1 MTKGF
6 WKDSQRY
13 LDSYWSRF
21 EGIWVHG
28 DWAMIDSDGHW
39 FLLGRSDDT
48 LKIAGKR
55 VGPAEIESAASQF
68 PGVKE
73 SAAVGVPHPTKGE
86 APVLFVVLLPGHEA
100 SDQLAAEIAD
110 KVAEVLG
117 KPLRPQEV
125 HLVSDLPK
133 TRNGKI
139 MRRVVRAV
147 HLGNPP
153 GDLSG
158 LEDPATIDLIPRRSS
173 ATPSV

>member
-1 MTKGF
+1 M
-6 WKDSQRY
+6 
-13 LDSYWSRF
+13 
-21 EGIWVHG
+21 
-28 DWAMIDSDGHW
+28 
-39 FLLGRSDDT
+39 
-48 LKIAGKR
+48 
-55 VGPAEIESAASQF
+55 
-68 PGVKE
+68 
-73 SAAVGVPHPTKGE
+73 
-86 APVLFVVLLPGHEA
+86 LFVVLLPGHEA
-100 SDQLAAEIAD
+100 SGKLASQIAD

-158 LEDPATIDLIPRRSS
+158 LEDPTVIDLIPRRSS
-173 ATPSV
+173 EAHSA